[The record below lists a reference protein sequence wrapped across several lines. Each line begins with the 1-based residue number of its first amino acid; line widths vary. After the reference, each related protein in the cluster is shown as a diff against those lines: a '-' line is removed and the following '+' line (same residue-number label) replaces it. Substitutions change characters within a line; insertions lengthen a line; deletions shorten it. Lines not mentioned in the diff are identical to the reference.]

1 LKDFS
6 ALLKQQFIVEFRDRS
21 VISGILLYLL
31 STVLIVYFTF
41 NLKQNLINPAVWTAL
56 FWIISLFTAINA
68 VGKSFLAESKGLS
81 IYYYSLVS
89 AQVLILSRIVYNA
102 ILCSLLF
109 SVTFLL
115 FSIMVFNP
123 VQHIWV
129 FLLTI
134 LLTSIGFSA
143 SLTLVSGLAAK
154 AGNSHV
160 LMAVLSF
167 PVIISILLIAIRITR
182 NCVDGLA
189 LSLNYPDLISLAA
202 INMIS
207 ITVSYLLFPYIWRS

>member
-1 LKDFS
+1 MKNF
-6 ALLKQQFIVEFRDRS
+6 ANLLKGHFIQEYRDRS
-21 VISGILLYLL
+21 AISGITLYLF

-41 NLKQNLINPAVWTAL
+41 NLKQNLINPAVWSAL
-56 FWIISLFTAINA
+56 YWIIALFTAINA
-68 VGKSFLAESKGLS
+68 VGKSFLSESRGLG

-89 AQVLILSRIVYNA
+89 AQVLIITRIVYNT
-102 ILCSLLF
+102 ILCTLLLGITYLLF
-109 SVTFLL
+109 SLL
-115 FSIMVFNP
+115 VFNP
-123 VQHIWV
+123 IQHTWV
-129 FLLTI
+129 FILTI
-134 LLTSIGFSA
+134 LLAAIGFAS

-182 NCVDGLA
+182 NCVEGLE
-189 LSLNYPDLISLAA
+189 LSLNYTDLLTLGA

-207 ITVSYLLFPYIWRS
+207 VTVSYLLFPYIWRS